1 MIKARHTY
9 TGKLVCDFFSEY
21 RLNDAFRSV
30 KIYGE
35 GDSKGLPVLM
45 IANHFSWW
53 DGFIQYRLNR
63 KVFGKIFH
71 VMMLE
76 EQLSKNMILN
86 KGGAFSIRKNTRDII
101 HSLNY
106 CTDLLKD
113 KDNLVLI
120 FPQGKIESIY
130 TPYIQF
136 EKGLDYLL
144 KRVTNEVQL
153 VFNINLVD
161 YFSQKKPSLN
171 IYYKTYSLS
180 SPFDLAD
187 IERDFNIYLDE
198 CKSLQNRKWK
208 I

>member
-9 TGKLVCDFFSEY
+9 TGKLVCNFFSEY
-21 RLNDAFRSV
+21 RLNGVFHSV
-30 KIYGE
+30 NMYGD
-35 GDSKGLPVLM
+35 GGNKRLPVLM

-86 KGGAFSIRKNTRDII
+86 KGGAFSIRKNSRDII
-101 HSLNY
+101 YTLNY
-106 CTDLLKD
+106 CADLLED

-120 FPQGKIESIY
+120 FPQGKIESIH

-144 KRVTNEVQL
+144 KHLKNEVQL

-198 CKSLQNRKWK
+198 CKSLQNR
-208 I
+208 